1 MRNLRWIVAASALSF
16 SLTTGCK
23 KETPPAAAPA
33 PAAKPE
39 EKKPEEKPAEAKP
52 EEKAPEAKPAEPAPT
67 EAKPAEPAPTEPA
80 PTEPTAEVKPADAAV
95 AAGALGAGIA
105 EVPADAIA
113 VGAIPGVDAL
123 FDLVKGKAEK
133 FGVPLPMA
141 KEQIL
146 ETVKTKLG
154 LTAMDWLDTTKPLQM
169 VVWNPKTTE
178 GPVLLI
184 PITGKDK
191 LVAALPADKKE
202 NEQGNEFALTVEG
215 KTAFLNFVE
224 GYVAVSPAA
233 TAFGSSKD
241 FVAKLG
247 TFAPQG
253 EADFR
258 VATGNLRT
266 IFADQIAAFKGQAES
281 FKAMAK
287 QQLNGNPELG
297 IPAALPGLSGLDGIV
312 DWYFDLAMTVVD
324 ETDGIGMSADLDDA
338 GNVTLPLTVRYKP
351 DGKIAAFAKA
361 LEGADLS
368 FANAAPANSYMVF
381 AGEIDPKA
389 MTGLMDFSTNMLATF
404 LSLSEEEKA
413 TVKKHIEDL
422 VAISGKKSWF
432 SLYSDGNFPL
442 AMAGAAHV
450 TDGKRYKEIYDAYTG
465 MIFTKALAKVKEL
478 LPPQFQQNPIDSFSK
493 LIELANGITSNMGL
507 NIAAVSADVDGI
519 ATWKL
524 AISVDLAKLAA
535 LPGADMEEI
544 KKITDLVG
552 TSVEFGIAFG
562 TDKVGM
568 AFGPNGV
575 ANALS
580 IAKGTFAG
588 GTDTSKWAKSS
599 AMLLQF
605 DFGKGLAAFKP
616 LLAAGGKTDLPEI
629 AEGTTAGFSIGAETG
644 ALSMSLF
651 GNADAFVK
659 LGMDVAKRD
668 AAVEAPPV
676 EGGAVP
682 APEGGAAAPEGGAV
696 APAPEGAAPAA
707 PAEPAAGG
715 AKGAEGVVP
724 Q

>member
-1 MRNLRWIVAASALSF
+1 MRNLRWIVAATALSF

-23 KETPPAAAPA
+23 KDTPPAAVPA
-33 PAAKPE
+33 PAAKAE
-39 EKKPEEKPAEAKP
+39 DKKPEEKAPEAKP
-52 EEKAPEAKPAEPAPT
+52 EEKAPEAKPAEVAPT

-80 PTEPTAEVKPADAAV
+80 PTADVKPAEAAV

-113 VGAIPGVDAL
+113 VGAIPGIDAL

-146 ETVKTKLG
+146 EAVKTRIG
-154 LTAMDWLDTTKPLQM
+154 LTAMDWLDGTKPLQV

-178 GPVLLI
+178 GPVILI

-202 NEQGNEFALTVEG
+202 NDQGNEFALTVAD
-215 KTAFLNFVE
+215 KTAFLNFVD
-224 GYVAVSPAA
+224 GYVAISQSAG
-233 TAFGSSKD
+233 AFASAKD

-297 IPAALPGLSGLDGIV
+297 IPAALPGLSGLDGLV

-324 ETDGIGMSADLDDA
+324 ETEGLGMSADLDDA
-338 GNVTLPLTVRYKP
+338 GNVTMPFTMRYKP
-351 DGKIAAFAKA
+351 DGKIASFAKA

-368 FANAAPANSYMVF
+368 FASAAPANSYMVF

-404 LSLSEEEKA
+404 LSLSDEEKA
-413 TVKKHIEDL
+413 TVVKHVEDL
-422 VAISGKKSWF
+422 IAISGKKSWF
-432 SLYSDGNFPL
+432 SFYADGNFPL

-465 MIFTKALAKVKEL
+465 MIFTKALTKVKEL
-478 LPPQFQQNPIDSFSK
+478 LPPQFQQNPIDSFGK

-524 AISVDLAKLAA
+524 SISVDLTKIAA
-535 LPGADMEEI
+535 IPGADMAEI

-552 TSVEFGIAFG
+552 TSVEFGFAFG

-568 AFGPNGV
+568 AFGPNGA
-575 ANALS
+575 ANALA

-588 GTDTSKWAKSS
+588 GTDTSKWAKAS

-605 DFGKGLAAFKP
+605 DLGKGLAAFKP

-629 AEGTTAGFSIGAETG
+629 GEGTTAGFSIGAETG
-644 ALSMSLF
+644 ALSMALF

-659 LGMDVAKRD
+659 LGVDARAKYQ
-668 AAVEAPPV
+668 AAIEAAPL
-676 EGGAVP
+676 EGVVVP
-682 APEGGAAAPEGGAV
+682 APEGGAAAPEGGVV
-696 APAPEGAAPAA
+696 APAPEGAAPVAP